1 MSDFKRV
8 AFVWGGFPEHTPQRH
23 PEAPLLGM
31 DGMAGALGCDVLA
44 WENEPPDLGRWDVF
58 LVQMFNIGKH
68 QVAQIRAR
76 RPGAFIVGLPDPPPE
91 HVFDPGMTDR
101 ADSLLDELALC
112 DVIGARC
119 LDGRDTAVYAALL
132 DKPWL
137 AMPGPLQTA
146 AWFGALSEEFESED
160 LIVTC
165 DHSWNPQYTAGNVAA
180 VARLQ
185 RETGWPV
192 IYADATPQTQQ
203 MARAARMIDVTFY
216 PKLPLAD
223 FAALAARARIGI
235 DLYAAHSMG
244 RNGIIFAAVGTPCIT
259 SRTTQSAGHPQV
271 DPWRPDEAVEAALA
285 LINDQGR
292 AIEAVIA
299 GDQAIEAYSVQ
310 ATRERVGAL
319 LERQGVWDG

>member
-8 AFVWGGFPEHTPQRH
+8 AFVWGGFAEHKPVPVQVV
-23 PEAPLLGM
+23 PSLGIM
-31 DGMAGALGCDVLA
+31 GMAGVLGCDVLS
-44 WENEPPDLGRWDVF
+44 WEDRPPDLSQYDVF
-58 LVQMFNIGKH
+58 LVVMFALGRR
-68 QVAQIRAR
+68 QVADIRAA
-76 RPGAFIVGLPDPPPE
+76 RPDALIVGLPDPPPE
-91 HVFDPGMTDR
+91 HVFYPDHIDR
-101 ADSLLDELALC
+101 AGRLLDKLALC
-112 DVIGARC
+112 DAIGARC
-119 LDGRDTAVYAALL
+119 LDGRDVALYTTML
-132 DKPWL
+132 DKPWV

-146 AWFGALSEEFESED
+146 AWFGALSETIESED

-165 DHSWNPQYTAGNVAA
+165 DHSWNPQRTAGNVAA

-192 IYADATPQTQQ
+192 IYANATPHTQQ

-244 RNGIIFAAVGTPCIT
+244 RNGIVFAAVGTPCIT

-271 DPWRPDEAVEAALA
+271 DPGRPDEAVREALA
-285 LINDQGR
+285 LIDDQGR
-292 AIEAVIA
+292 ALEVIIA
-299 GDQAIEAYSVQ
+299 GDRAIEAYSVR
-310 ATRERVGAL
+310 ATRERVRAL
-319 LERQGVWDG
+319 LERQGV